1 MLSWAPA
8 FAGATVLRLDG
19 MTTCAHLPALLPP
32 PMRRL
37 PHLLVIGALG
47 ACAQGSTPEGPPA
60 WTAES
65 GVNIADPAPRA
76 NGQLRVLVYHD
87 MEGLAGQD
95 DYRTF
100 NYSHPEF
107 YPIGR
112 SRLAA
117 DVNAVVDGLFAGGAT
132 AVTIVDGHGSG
143 NPEPDLD
150 PVLLDKRATQL
161 TRDSAFRQ
169 YVDIVAPDTYDAIV
183 AVGMHAKTGSQGFA
197 SHTITLGMDVWMNG
211 RSITESEL
219 VAYSWGR
226 HGVPMIM
233 VTGDDKLAADLQTMP
248 WLSYVV
254 TKHATSAN
262 TVRLRDVDS
271 VHAEMR
277 EKAAMAVRD
286 IAKAKAVTVKEP
298 VNAALR
304 VVLPAR
310 LAPLRGV
317 PGVTLSEGGDRVDF
331 VAKDFMA
338 AYDGI
343 NALIGVARLSYP
355 TVQNEIIRENADS
368 TMILR
373 RQRERLM
380 ERWFDVESGRW
391 SPPTPTVTS
400 GRKYFGAQ

>member
-1 MLSWAPA
+1 MRHLALFVVSAAMVACTTGGNPPDAAP
-8 FAGATVLRLDG
+8 T
-19 MTTCAHLPALLPP
+19 
-32 PMRRL
+32 
-37 PHLLVIGALG
+37 
-47 ACAQGSTPEGPPA
+47 
-60 WTAES
+60 WTAEN
-65 GVNIADPAPRA
+65 GVTIGDPAPRKD
-76 NGQLRVLVYHD
+76 GQLRVLVYHD

-100 NYSHPEF
+100 NYSHPDF
-107 YPIGR
+107 YPKGR
-112 SRLAA
+112 EYLAA

-143 NPEPDLD
+143 NPNPDLD
-150 PVLLDKRATQL
+150 PALLDKRATQL

-226 HGVPMIM
+226 HGVPMVM
-233 VTGDDKLAADLQTMP
+233 VTGDDKLAADLLTMP
-248 WLSYVV
+248 WLKFVV
-254 TKHATSAN
+254 TKHATSAS
-262 TVRLRDVDS
+262 TVTLRNVDS
-271 VHAEMR
+271 VHAEM
-277 EKAAMAVRD
+277 KAQASAAMRE
-286 IAKAKAVTVKEP
+286 IAQARTLTVKEP

-317 PGVTLSEGGDRVDF
+317 PGVTLAASGDRVDF

-338 AYDGI
+338 AYDGV
-343 NALIGVARLSYP
+343 NALIGVARLAYP
-355 TVQNEIIRENADS
+355 TVQNEIIREHPDS
-368 TMILR
+368 TLILR
-373 RQRERLM
+373 HQRERLM

-391 SPPTPTVTS
+391 SPPPPPPAVP
-400 GRKYFGAQ
+400 GRKFYGAQ